1 MHRSSQL
8 LIGRC
13 SLSDVCMSFDSDS
26 RVKQTLLALGNLAFC
41 LCCAVKLVEQ
51 KDKEKKIK
59 SPFHSSL
66 FNLLTSFFIFSF
78 SDQVLLPFLLLNV
91 LFPLLSNVAIIKS
104 HVDHYLFRPMSG
116 CFPSFD
122 FCWAQVEWLSTAE
135 HISPPPPPPALNQG
149 PPILSLS
156 RCLWIRSTLP
166 LSTQFLLDSESCNNR
181 HSEQETF
188 MCFSSYLPV
197 PACRVSQEG
206 S

>member
-1 MHRSSQL
+1 MFAWVLTPTRELNKHYL
-8 LIGRC
+8 PLAILPFVC
-13 SLSDVCMSFDSDS
+13 VVLSNWLS
-26 RVKQTLLALGNLAFC
+26 KKT
-41 LCCAVKLVEQ
+41 K
-51 KDKEKKIK
+51 KKKIK

-91 LFPLLSNVAIIKS
+91 LFPLLSNVAIMKS

-122 FCWAQVEWLSTAE
+122 FCWTQVEWLSTAE

-156 RCLWIRSTLP
+156 RSLWIRSTLP

-181 HSEQETF
+181 HSEQETL
-188 MCFSSYLPV
+188 MCFSSYLP
-197 PACRVSQEG
+197 AE
-206 S
+206 